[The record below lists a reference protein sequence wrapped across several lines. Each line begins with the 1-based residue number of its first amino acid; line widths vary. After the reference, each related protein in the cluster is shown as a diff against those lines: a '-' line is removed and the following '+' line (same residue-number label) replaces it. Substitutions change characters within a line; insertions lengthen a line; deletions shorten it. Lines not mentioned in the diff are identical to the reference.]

1 MILST
6 LVLCCFLVFVE
17 ARSLPFLK
25 LPYGTWQASSFD
37 EVAKVYTFKNIRYG
51 APPIGNRRFAKPEPP
66 EAVSGIQDGSKGAAC
81 MQLHTSGTDINTRDE
96 PVIPDYSK
104 IIQASLSKKVY
115 SEDCL
120 FLDLYMPE
128 ESLKSDNKLPVMVFV
143 HGGGYTTG
151 SKDMLDVVGLYDGTG
166 LVKQSKGRVI
176 VVTLNYRL
184 GVFGWLGGTTAELAG
199 ATNLG
204 LMDQRLAFE
213 WVQKYIHLVG
223 GDRNN
228 VTAFGESAGGGSLM
242 HHLTLGGGT
251 IPPLF
256 NRVQIYSA
264 GLAYNFDRKGKLE
277 DAFQKFSAVA
287 GCQGKG
293 FSCLRAASPQR
304 LILGQI
310 AVAGL
315 SFTIAKPQFGPVPD
329 GNLVKN
335 AASLDLAAGRYWKQL
350 DSVLVAHAIDDAG
363 LFVDPTIK
371 TDAAFLKLL
380 LDAFGYV
387 DIVASL
393 AAEYPAEDY
402 SSPLARQQDVLKDAV
417 FACNYRWVTNAF
429 PRNSY
434 NMQFSGGSSGSHGQV
449 LPGVFYNP
457 TLTVKANGT
466 NFPVADYFGNQ
477 DIFNSLQSYIVSH
490 AISGSPN
497 TYRNAPS
504 TISWPKVSGATSEN
518 LGNVLNVTNNGF
530 HLITDRQGTSSR
542 CDFWLAIHSELAN
555 KANL

>member
-51 APPIGNRRFAKPEPP
+51 APPTGNRRFAKPEPP
-66 EAVSGIQDGSKGAAC
+66 EAVSGIQDGSKGAA
-81 MQLHTSGTDINTRDE
+81 
-96 PVIPDYSK
+96 Y
-104 IIQASLSKKVY
+104 
-115 SEDCL
+115 CL

-166 LVKQSKGRVI
+166 LVNQSKGRVV

-184 GVFGWLGGTTAELAG
+184 GVFGWLGGTTAERAG

-251 IPPLF
+251 ISPLF

-335 AASLDLAAGRYWKQL
+335 AASLDFAAGRYWKQL
-350 DSVLVAHAIDDAG
+350 NSVLVAHAIDDAG

-457 TLTVKANGT
+457 TLTVEANGT
-466 NFPVADYFGNQ
+466 NFPVAEYFGNQ

-504 TISWPKVSGATSEN
+504 TISWPRVSGATSEN

-530 HLITDRQGTSSR
+530 QLITDRQGASSR
-542 CDFWLAIHSELAN
+542 CDFCGNPVKNWTVVVIYTVLEHPAQCKGALAN
-555 KANL
+555 LCSSKFTTHAAIGD